1 MKIYDTKD
9 LDTIIKDNFADDN
22 IDKDA
27 LSKRIEKSI
36 KIGTKQFENGEY
48 MSLEELQKR
57 IKNEFFDDK

>member
-27 LSKRIEKSI
+27 LSQRIDNSI

>member
-22 IDKDA
+22 IDKNA
-27 LSKRIEKSI
+27 LSKRIDESI
-36 KIGTKQFENGEY
+36 TIGTKQFENGEY

-57 IKNEFFDDK
+57 INRKFFKGK